1 MNEKSHNSFEKYLL
15 LVTNN
20 TKKIHDT
27 RFKIK
32 NLKLNKMKKTILFL
46 TLGLIQVTLFAQS
59 KWTVDIVHSSI
70 KFTVTHLVIS
80 EVEGQFNTFS
90 GNVTATNHDFTDAVI
105 DFTVDV
111 NSINTDNGMRDKHLK
126 SADFFNVEKF
136 PQATFK
142 GTSFKKLADNK
153 YELNGDFTMHG
164 ITKSVKFEV
173 TYGGMANDGYGNI
186 KAGFKAITTINRFDF
201 GLQWNKLTEAGGAIA
216 GKDVTI
222 TVRLELAKA
231 K

>member
-1 MNEKSHNSFEKYLL
+1 
-15 LVTNN
+15 
-20 TKKIHDT
+20 
-27 RFKIK
+27 
-32 NLKLNKMKKTILFL
+32 MKKTILFL

-90 GNVTATNHDFTDAVI
+90 GNVTATNQDFTDAVI
-105 DFTVDV
+105 DFSVDV

-173 TYGGMANDGYGNI
+173 TYGGMADDGYGNI